1 MASETRHTRDWIVN
15 EPPPEICLALAK
27 DLGISPLT
35 ARILVNRGIN
45 NATLGDGFLN
55 PTLKSMHD
63 PFLMKDMRRAVRE
76 VLRAIDAG
84 QMITVHGD
92 YDVDGTCSVSV
103 LYGFLKSL
111 GARVDY
117 YIPVRTQD
125 GYGLNIETVR
135 RLHAKG
141 TDLIITVDCGISNAD
156 EIRLAKQL
164 GMKTI
169 VVDHHTVPEVLP
181 PAVAVLNPLRS
192 DCDFP
197 FKGLAAVGV
206 TFNFVVALRSE
217 LRKRGIFKIIPEP
230 DLREYLD
237 LVALGTVADV
247 VPLVD
252 ENRIFVRLGLEV
264 LSSRRRAG
272 ISALMDRAQVE
283 VGPISTRTISFR
295 LAPRINAA
303 GRMSDASICVELL
316 TTTSYGRATELAE
329 ELEQLNRARQGE
341 EKEILHSA
349 LAQAEE
355 QIDLNRRALV
365 VAGVDWNRGVL
376 GIVASRLM
384 EKYHRPA
391 FLMGIEDGFA
401 KGSARSIDGI
411 NIVEALNSVGDLL
424 ATWGGHSAAAGLS
437 LDAVNLEAFRDRI
450 DESIANVFDDGTIP
464 RPRLKIDSEVELH
477 EIDRQ
482 FIVDLNKLAPF
493 GAGNPEPTLL
503 SRRSKALNVRVIS
516 NKHLRARF
524 KDDSGMIE
532 GFGFAMRDA
541 IGMLDNT
548 VAIAFV
554 PRLVSNRGESKFEV
568 QLKGVRPSELVFEN
582 EP

>member
-272 ISALMDRAQVE
+272 VSALMDRAQVE

>member
-15 EPPPEICLALAK
+15 KPPPEICLALAK

-35 ARILVNRGIN
+35 ARILVNRGISD
-45 NATLGDGFLN
+45 AVLGDGFLN

-103 LYGFLKSL
+103 LYGFLKAL

-252 ENRIFVRLGLEV
+252 ENRVFVRLGLEV

-272 ISALMDRAQVE
+272 VSALMDRAQVE
-283 VGPISTRTISFR
+283 VGPVSTRTISFR

-329 ELEQLNRARQGE
+329 ELEKLNRARQGE

-450 DESIANVFDDGTIP
+450 DESIVNVFDDGTIP

-541 IGMLDNT
+541 IGMLDDT

-582 EP
+582 EL